1 MRGIEKKLLRL
12 NERIAELQGEERLVE
27 EELAFHRHIDDD
39 AQRDAAVTGMP
50 ADVSEA
56 RSTAADVARF
66 ERALQDLRRRR
77 RTLEERREELLGRL
91 GDL

>member
-12 NERIAELQGEERLVE
+12 NGRIAELQREERLVE

-39 AQRDAAVTGMP
+39 AQRDAAVSGMP

-56 RSTAADVARF
+56 RATAADVARF
-66 ERALQDLRRRR
+66 ERALRNLRRRR
-77 RTLEERREELLGRL
+77 AELEERREGLLGRL